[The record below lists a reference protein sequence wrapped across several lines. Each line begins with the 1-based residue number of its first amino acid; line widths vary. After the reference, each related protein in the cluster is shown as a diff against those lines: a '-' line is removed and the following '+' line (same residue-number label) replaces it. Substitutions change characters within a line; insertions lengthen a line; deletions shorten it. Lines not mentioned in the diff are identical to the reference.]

1 MAQQPDAYHSALDQ
15 SILTKAMEMLLTPFR
30 AGGYRLGRANDAI
43 ANAFANAMGAQR
55 PDPNARANANIPGV
69 DRSMAASEAA
79 FRDIAENVT
88 RAANASAGNIKQA
101 GGMAR
106 SGLMGALGWQDA
118 PATPMPAA
126 RGALPPP
133 WDEDQPMVPGGAM
146 PAPMPAP
153 MAGPARAPGIPGAPM
168 ARRPAPV
175 SPLAAARPLGPYP
188 EDEARDMEGAG
199 QMMGPV
205 EAPVPTAQPSA
216 APAPRETLA
225 DQFRKR
231 AAAMPQPDPG
241 LSPDDAKKRAILQAG
256 LAIMAAASR
265 PGASAL
271 GAMGEGGLQGT
282 AALHQFER
290 ERRADSRENRREG
303 REDLR
308 TEFTLADKDSDN
320 ARMDAAQKALDEYR
334 QKTMQI
340 EEQKLRGLMDD
351 RAAKNALK
359 EAELEMKARLQ
370 EAKQGTA
377 DAVAQARIAQ
387 MEAAATRAAAAAQD
401 PIARAFG
408 SLKRLFPNESNEQL
422 WNRYKG
428 GDKTGRTTLDDGDIA
443 NMYRDALKAA
453 ATNPLAEPPGTFEQ
467 FKGRII
473 GAAGGGAQKPSTE
486 ADAHRQAN
494 EAIKK
499 GADRK
504 AVNQRLQEWGFKPL

>member
-15 SILTKAMEMLLTPFR
+15 SILTKAMDLILGPMR
-30 AGGYRLGRANDAI
+30 AGRAQMGSAGDAI
-43 ANAFANAMGAQR
+43 SNAFAAALGARR
-55 PDPNARANANIPGV
+55 PDPQAMRNAAQPALDQSRATA
-69 DRSMAASEAA
+69 EAA
-79 FRDIAENVT
+79 YRNTMDAVT
-88 RAANASAGNIKQA
+88 GGASAA
-101 GGMAR
+101 RGGLL
-106 SGLMGALGWQDA
+106 SALGWQDA
-118 PATPMPAA
+118 PSTPAAMPPA
-126 RGALPPP
+126 RGALPPM

-146 PAPMPAP
+146 PAPMAGP
-153 MAGPARAPGIPGAPM
+153 GPARAPGMPGVPM